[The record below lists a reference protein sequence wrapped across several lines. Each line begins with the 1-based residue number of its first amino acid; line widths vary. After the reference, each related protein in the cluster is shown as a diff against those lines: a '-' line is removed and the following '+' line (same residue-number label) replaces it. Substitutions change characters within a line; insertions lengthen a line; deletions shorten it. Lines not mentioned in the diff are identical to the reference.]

1 MKTVYVPVIA
11 LALAAAGCGNQ
22 QAGERQGGIL
32 MENLDTTANPRDDFY
47 QYACGGW
54 MKLHPLTSEYA
65 RFGTMDLLN
74 ENNQKQIRGLIEE
87 LAAKPQAE
95 GSVAQKIGTLNN
107 MAKDSARLNADGIQ
121 PIRADLD
128 RVAAVTDRAELS
140 ALVATMRRT
149 GYGPF
154 FGIYVGAD
162 EMNSSM
168 NIAVAY
174 QGGFSLGQREY
185 YIDNDEHTRDI
196 RAKYEQHVARMFA
209 LAGWDE
215 QQAQQA
221 AKDVLAIETR
231 LARAAKSA
239 VDLRNPYDNY
249 NKMTVA
255 DLQRQAPGIDW
266 NLYFETLGL
275 KGLAEINVGQ
285 IDAVRECAEI
295 MAKENLDAVKHYL
308 QWTVIDGAASY
319 LSDALVEQ
327 NFDFYG
333 RTLSGRQKLQPRW
346 RRAVGTVNGVLG
358 EAVGQMYVARYFPA
372 EAKARME
379 TLVANLQSALGDRI
393 RGLAWMSEETKA
405 KALEKLAAFRVKIGY
420 PERWRDY
427 SSLSV
432 QDDSYW
438 ANISRSNAF
447 EYDYM
452 LAKAGKPVDRDEWLM
467 TPQTVNAYYNPTTN
481 EICFPAGIL
490 QYPFFDMAADDACNY
505 GAIGVVIGH
514 EMTHGFDD
522 QGRQYDK
529 DGNLKDW
536 WTADDATR
544 FQERARVLV
553 DYFNAIKVL
562 PDLNANGELTLGE
575 NIADHGGLQ
584 VAFTALQKVMA
595 TQPLGND
602 ANGFTPEQRFFL
614 SYANVWAGNIRDEQ
628 IRLLTKSDP
637 HSLGEWRVNG
647 ALPHINAWYEAFGVR
662 EGDALYLPVE
672 QRASI
677 W

>member
-1 MKTVYVPVIA
+1 MKKTVYVPVIA

-32 MENLDTTANPRDDFY
+32 MENLDTTAHPRDDFY

-95 GSVAQKIGTLNN
+95 GSVAQKIGTLYN
-107 MAKDSARLNADGIQ
+107 MAMDSARLNADGIQ

-196 RAKYEQHVARMFA
+196 RAKYQAHVARMFT
-209 LAGWDE
+209 LAGWDA

-255 DLQRQAPGIDW
+255 DLQRQAPGGEGHD
-266 NLYFETLGL
+266 LQRRPG
-275 KGLAEINVGQ
+275 AEGQ
-285 IDAVRECAEI
+285 AL
-295 MAKENLDAVKHYL
+295 LD
-308 QWTVIDGAASY
+308 G
-319 LSDALVEQ
+319 
-327 NFDFYG
+327 
-333 RTLSGRQKLQPRW
+333 
-346 RRAVGTVNGVLG
+346 RRAGG
-358 EAVGQMYVARYFPA
+358 A
-372 EAKARME
+372 
-379 TLVANLQSALGDRI
+379 
-393 RGLAWMSEETKA
+393 
-405 KALEKLAAFRVKIGY
+405 LAARGRGRV
-420 PERWRDY
+420 E
-427 SSLSV
+427 
-432 QDDSYW
+432 DDHRPPRLRRL
-438 ANISRSNAF
+438 RS
-447 EYDYM
+447 
-452 LAKAGKPVDRDEWLM
+452 
-467 TPQTVNAYYNPTTN
+467 
-481 EICFPAGIL
+481 
-490 QYPFFDMAADDACNY
+490 
-505 GAIGVVIGH
+505 
-514 EMTHGFDD
+514 
-522 QGRQYDK
+522 
-529 DGNLKDW
+529 
-536 WTADDATR
+536 
-544 FQERARVLV
+544 
-553 DYFNAIKVL
+553 
-562 PDLNANGELTLGE
+562 
-575 NIADHGGLQ
+575 
-584 VAFTALQKVMA
+584 
-595 TQPLGND
+595 
-602 ANGFTPEQRFFL
+602 
-614 SYANVWAGNIRDEQ
+614 
-628 IRLLTKSDP
+628 
-637 HSLGEWRVNG
+637 
-647 ALPHINAWYEAFGVR
+647 LPHRDRRRLAGRPA
-662 EGDALYLPVE
+662 
-672 QRASI
+672 RAQGAHRGGISERQGAV
-677 W
+677 